1 MDEMS
6 SESSEIMSKLNSVL
20 SERMLKLLQM
30 GVVREG
36 FWEEVTAESVY
47 GDLGE
52 ENSWSRRQQRKCGC
66 DAHRMPSMVSGWQ
79 VLN

>member
-1 MDEMS
+1 MS
-6 SESSEIMSKLNSVL
+6 SESSEIMSKLNGVL

-47 GDLGE
+47 GVLGE
-52 ENSWSRRQQRKCGC
+52 ESSWSRRQQRKRGG
-66 DAHRMPSMVSGWQ
+66 DAHRMPSMVSEWQ